1 MYREYKLKSIPHG
14 NCRVNIITEK
24 GKIQRIELQS
34 YLTTVTVIDLD
45 ERIPVIYNTYEWK
58 LFYNHRKEEKK
69 PPQTTIKQIGKF
81 TAEFLGENIYK
92 ELKKSDIYFLN
103 IAEVKTI
110 TAVAENYIE
119 GR

>member
-1 MYREYKLKSIPHG
+1 MYKEYKLKSIPNG
-14 NCRVNIITEK
+14 NCRVHIITEN

-34 YLTTVTVIDLD
+34 YLTAVAVIDLD
-45 ERIPVIYNTYEWK
+45 EKIPVIYLTYECK
-58 LFYNHRKEEKK
+58 LFFNHRKEQKR

-110 TAVAENYIE
+110 TAVAEDYIE